1 MKKKQILLVFL
12 CLIVAFASFMH
23 IRTLVI
29 YRAQYFHD
37 WQSVLNYSVL
47 LLGVGGLVQYLYTGQ
62 KNSRLLRI
70 WLYYNLVCFMMRSI
84 TLLPYPFLA
93 HKQVNFYISGVRLG
107 PLLVKNWLWS
117 LPYAT
122 CNCYCLIILNQ
133 FRQTALEPLPY
144 GEETTYVFHPVS
156 KWMRLAIRL
165 CDVGL
170 VVLVLVIYGPAL
182 QILLDEYG
190 VGYFLR
196 ADLSFRLAVGVLL
209 FIYYLLLEGFI
220 GISLGKILTNTVVVN
235 ESGQKPAI
243 GTMLKRAFCRLIP
256 VDGLSFLFS
265 DRGWHD
271 SLSGTY
277 VTRGRYDWE

>member
-1 MKKKQILLVFL
+1 MKKKQILLVLL
-12 CLIVAFASFMH
+12 CLVLAYSGYTH
-23 IRTLVI
+23 IQILII
-29 YRAQYFHD
+29 YRTQYFHS
-37 WQSVLNYSVL
+37 WQSVLTFSVW

-70 WLYYNLVCFMMRSI
+70 WLYYSLVCFMMSSI
-84 TLLPYPFLA
+84 ILVPFPFLA
-93 HKQVNFYISGVRLG
+93 HKHANFYNSGWLG
-107 PLLVKNWLWS
+107 TQLFKSWLWS
-117 LPYAT
+117 LPYAA

-133 FRQTALEPLPY
+133 CRQTALEAVPY
-144 GEETTYVFHPVS
+144 GEETSYVFHPVS

-170 VVLVLVIYGPAL
+170 VVLVLVIYGTTIRVVL
-182 QILLDEYG
+182 QEYG
-190 VGYFLR
+190 VGYLFR
-196 ADLSFRLAVGVLL
+196 GDASFRLAVGIVL

-220 GISLGKILTNTVVVN
+220 GISFGKILTNTVVVN

-243 GTMLKRAFCRLIP
+243 GVLLKRALCRLIP